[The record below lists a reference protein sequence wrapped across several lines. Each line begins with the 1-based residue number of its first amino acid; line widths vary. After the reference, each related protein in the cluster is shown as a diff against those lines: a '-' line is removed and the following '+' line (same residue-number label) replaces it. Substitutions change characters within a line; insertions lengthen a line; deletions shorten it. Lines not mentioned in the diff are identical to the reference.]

1 MNIFNNKP
9 NNQEYQEEESD
20 SVKYTES
27 SFINGNEIYFYGD
40 VSLENVFAL
49 NKALSSLEKQFLM
62 LKIQFELKQSP
73 HIKLFLNSDGGEIF
87 SAFTAADRIISSKV
101 PIYTFVEGMVAS
113 AATIMSIVGKK
124 RYISPSGV
132 MLVHQLRSWCGG
144 THENLKDEA
153 KNLEMLSE
161 KIQGYYL
168 KYTKFSQADL
178 DEILKHDIYLSAE
191 ECIKYGLADQIM

>member
-1 MNIFNNKP
+1 MNIFNSKP

-101 PIYTFVEGMVAS
+101 PIYTFAEGMVAS

>member
-20 SVKYTES
+20 SVKYTEA

-101 PIYTFVEGMVAS
+101 PIYTFAEGMVAS

>member
-1 MNIFNNKP
+1 MNIFNSKP